1 MTGVRA
7 LRALVL
13 AVAVLWAPLGAVAQ
27 AHPEAP
33 QPIEPP
39 AWFTPS
45 FLDLPDEVAAAKQER
60 KRLMLYFGQD
70 GCPYCRQLMDVN
82 FSQKAIVDKTR
93 EHFRAIAFNIWG
105 DLEVTTVDGRRMTE
119 KQFARHLGVQFTP
132 TLLFLDEQGG
142 VALRMNGYYPPHEFD
157 AALDYVAGRMEK
169 KIAFADYLKS
179 KSKPAA
185 RATLNPASFFL
196 AAPYDLRRTPGGKPL
211 AVLFETSQC
220 AQCDEMHSVAFKR
233 QGVLAELAKFDVV
246 RLSFS
251 KAEALTAL
259 DGSKTDSAAWG
270 KALGVGY
277 VPAIVL
283 FDASGREAFRT
294 EAYLRPFHLAGAL
307 EYVSSGAYKR
317 EPSFQRF
324 LQSKADDMR
333 DRGERVDLW
342 N

>member
-1 MTGVRA
+1 MKWLLLTFGLIA
-7 LRALVL
+7 FPA
-13 AVAVLWAPLGAVAQ
+13 ASQ
-27 AHPEAP
+27 
-33 QPIEPP
+33 EPP
-39 AWFTPS
+39 AWFS
-45 FLDLPDEVAAAKQER
+45 DSLLELRDDVAEAAKQG
-60 KRLMLYFGQD
+60 KRVMLYFGQD
-70 GCPYCRQLMDVN
+70 GCPYCKQLMEVN
-82 FSQKAIVDKTR
+82 FRQA
-93 EHFRAIAFNIWG
+93 AIAAKAQKNLVALAINIWG
-105 DLEVTTVDGRRMTE
+105 DREVIWIDGQSTTE
-119 KQFARHLGVQFTP
+119 KRLTTMLKVQFTP

-307 EYVSSGAYKR
+307 EYVSSGAYKH

-324 LQSKADDMR
+324 LQTKADAMR
-333 DRGERVDLW
+333 SRGERVDLW